1 MNILAVDVGGTHV
14 KVMVTG
20 QTVERK
26 VVSGPT
32 MTAADMVDAVKK
44 VTADWTYD
52 AVSSGFPGP
61 VAHGA
66 PVKEPANL
74 CPGWVGFD
82 FSAAFARPVKI
93 INVPA
98 MPRLGT
104 VPGGPI

>member
-44 VTADWTYD
+44 MTADWMYD
-52 AVSSGFPGP
+52 AVSIGYPGP

-66 PVKEPANL
+66 PVNAEALAKGPYGEALVLVGSTNL
-74 CPGWVGFD
+74 LEQLHP
-82 FSAAFARPVKI
+82 
-93 INVPA
+93 
-98 MPRLGT
+98 
-104 VPGGPI
+104 